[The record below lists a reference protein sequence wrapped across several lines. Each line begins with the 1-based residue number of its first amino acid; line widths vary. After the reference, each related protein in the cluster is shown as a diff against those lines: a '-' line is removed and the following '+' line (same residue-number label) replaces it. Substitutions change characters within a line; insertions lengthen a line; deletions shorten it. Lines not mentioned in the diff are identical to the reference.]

1 MGNIPSCINYF
12 IVNAQLDF
20 KHLDFLI
27 ENEHHRTRVS
37 FFFSSQIDFIPDKKA
52 HEYSA
57 VMLGHGLERHPKL

>member
-52 HEYSA
+52 HGYPP
-57 VMLGHGLERHPKL
+57 VIPDHGLERHLKL